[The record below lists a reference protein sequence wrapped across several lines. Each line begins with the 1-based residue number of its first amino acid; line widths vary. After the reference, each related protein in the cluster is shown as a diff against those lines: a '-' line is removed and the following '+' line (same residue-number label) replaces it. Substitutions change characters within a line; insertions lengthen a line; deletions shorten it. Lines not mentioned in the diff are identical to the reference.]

1 MSLKVKVALLVV
13 VFLIVGVSTVTIT
26 NLLAMRGRLLAYAEG
41 EMLQKVEKEA
51 VKLDNW
57 FRERLIT
64 LQGIAPNLES
74 LFLFFDVN
82 MIDMSLRSYAE
93 DLKKLGFTGQILMSP
108 DGKTFALGVQ
118 PEKDLSKERFF
129 QEALNGKIFVQDNV
143 VFKGTK
149 GLLFSVP
156 IMSYSQEI
164 AGVYAAFLPQQ
175 NIDELVL
182 NVKHGQRGYA
192 FLTNGD
198 AVVISHPDVN
208 VTGKRLSQVDQS
220 LKIVEEKIMK
230 REVGVVN
237 YTFQSEKKMAAVAT
251 VPSLGWSIALTIPR
265 KEIEAVFRE
274 TIVMSLSVAAV
285 VAVVAAIVAVLFGRS
300 VTKPITMLSAVSQKI
315 AEGDLSQM
323 IEFKKSSGEISLL
336 SSAFSTLTNSLKD
349 SIVNVKKIQEKMNS
363 LSEQIQKDADS
374 ARDASREAK
383 SISEEVNRIIA
394 NEGQLVH
401 QVNMGVREVSS
412 GSEQTSKSA
421 LLLSE
426 NSEKMRKSSKAAQQA
441 VKKLVDSV
449 AAMTRQQQ
457 SVSESIQELAEFTGK
472 IEEVIT
478 TIYSVAEQTN
488 LLALNAAIE
497 AARAGEAGRGF
508 AVVAEE
514 IRKLAEQSRVS
525 TKKIGDFLVGIKSH
539 AQLMLEQE
547 EEIAKRNEESSR
559 AINESLKTLEGMM
572 EDIEKVASM
581 SNDLAAISQQ
591 QTAAVEEINAAI
603 ERIAKEIDKVSSSIE
618 RLTLG
623 VMGQAER
630 VEGLSKNLQEVM
642 KIFEDLTS
650 MFAKYR
656 V

>member
-13 VFLIVGVSTVTIT
+13 VFLVLGVSTVTIT
-26 NLLAMRGRLLAYAEG
+26 NLLALRGKLLAYAEG

-51 VKLDNW
+51 FKLDNW
-57 FRERLIT
+57 FRERFIT
-64 LQGIAPNLES
+64 LQGIAPNLEN

-93 DLKKLGFTGQILMSP
+93 GLQKLGFVGQILMSL
-108 DGKTFALGVQ
+108 DGRTFALDVQ

-143 VFKGTK
+143 VFKNTK

-156 IMSYSQEI
+156 VMSYSQEI
-164 AGVYAAFLPQQ
+164 VGVYAAFLPQQ
-175 NIDELVL
+175 NMDELVL

-220 LKIVEEKIMK
+220 LKIVEDKVMK
-230 REVGVVN
+230 REIGAVN
-237 YTFQSEKKMAAVAT
+237 YTFQSEKKMAAVAS
-251 VPSLGWSIALTIPR
+251 VPSVGWSIALTIPR

-274 TIVMSLSVAAV
+274 TIVMSLSVAAA

-300 VTKPITMLSAVSQKI
+300 MTKPITMLSAVSQKI

-323 IEFKKSSGEISLL
+323 IEFKRSSGETSLL

-349 SIVNVKKIQEKMNS
+349 SIMNIKKMQEKMSS
-363 LSEQIQKDADS
+363 LSEQIRKDTES
-374 ARDASREAK
+374 AKSVSQEAK
-383 SISEEVNRIIA
+383 AVSEDVNKIITSV
-394 NEGQLVH
+394 GQLVH
-401 QVNMGVREVSS
+401 QVNMGAKEVAS

-426 NSEKMRKSSKAAQQA
+426 NSEKMRKSSKAVQQA

-449 AAMTRQQQ
+449 EAMTRQQQ
-457 SVSESIQELAEFTGK
+457 SVSKSIQKLADLTGK

-514 IRKLAEQSRVS
+514 IRKLAEQSRFS
-525 TKKIGDFLVGIKSH
+525 TKQIGDFLAGIKSH

-547 EEIAKRNEESSR
+547 EEIAKRNEESNK
-559 AINESLKTLEGMM
+559 AISESLKTLEGMM

-581 SNDLAAISQQ
+581 SNDLAAISQE

-603 ERIAKEIDKVSSSIE
+603 ERIVKEIDKVSSSID
-618 RLTLG
+618 TLSKG
-623 VMGQAER
+623 VTDQAER
-630 VEGLSKNLQEVM
+630 VEGLSQSLEEVM
-642 KIFEDLTS
+642 KLFEDLTTT
-650 MFAKYR
+650 FAKYK